1 MSIVDVVDN
10 DALNDAL
17 DENNEPLLHKCGREM
32 DEGHGL
38 HELQTRASKG
48 IEVANFDNRN
58 LIHGHS
64 RYREDLVKFGGQN
77 DWDEVIEKVL
87 VAK

>member
-1 MSIVDVVDN
+1 
-10 DALNDAL
+10 
-17 DENNEPLLHKCGREM
+17 M

-38 HELQTRASKG
+38 NGSQRGKGSAKIAEVHVLQGDVNSSG
-48 IEVANFDNRN
+48 N

-77 DWDEVIEKVL
+77 DWGDAIKNVL
-87 VAK
+87 N